1 MAEPAGG
8 GAPWLSPRAASLRRR
23 RRTRSGGE
31 RALSPANSV
40 PVIPQAPPA
49 RPASKRARV
58 TLKKPA
64 GVGSQVTGARKTSLE
79 SDSSG
84 DELDEDDLAEMQA
97 MRDSLSNAMAKDP
110 GMSAALDCEVI
121 RPIGRG
127 TFSLV
132 FLARHK
138 STGEKLA
145 LKKLVP
151 TSSAERILGELNCL
165 ARCRGQNCVIP
176 TRFSYRCMNQ
186 VVLAMPYIK
195 QTRFHD
201 LCSTITYTELRRYM
215 AHLLRALSYVHSL
228 QIIHRDIKPPN
239 FLYNRR
245 TQQYALVDFG
255 LAQKFT
261 HDPGPN
267 ARHSNQRASLP
278 ANTDEMIS
286 HLYSA
291 GYYAPQD
298 LENPS
303 KARRP
308 ANINPYLPQSGH
320 LLPIPDHGSGVNAFQ
335 RLNGYQN
342 FLRNNPQPSASSRI
356 KRRGGDEVR
365 RSPRKHPG
373 SQTASS
379 GYSTLT
385 ISGST
390 IFGRPATNSSLKR
403 ASSFTMLDPTS
414 GVPSESQTPLMQ
426 ASLTSR
432 HSQSRG
438 SRSSTARHYTPPI
451 STADQSQCGCYGR
464 PEMCSKC
471 MSRRSQRVNR
481 AGTPGFRPPE
491 VLLKYPHQTPA
502 VDMWAVGVMLLSL
515 MSRTYPF
522 FRAPDDM
529 TNLAEIMSIFGSH
542 KVSQAASHY
551 GKIFLTDQLI
561 HPVQL
566 DELCVALARRRSDSP
581 DPEPARAN
589 LVSKNSLQLLKGLMD
604 VIAEDRLSAEEA
616 LQLPF
621 FEDAEN
627 DHPDTSKP
635 SS

>member
-1 MAEPAGG
+1 MAESLGG
-8 GAPWLSPRAASLRRR
+8 GEGGASGAPWLSPRAASLRRR

-31 RALSPANSV
+31 RAPLSPASLA
-40 PVIPQAPPA
+40 PVIPSAPSVG
-49 RPASKRARV
+49 RQASKRARV
-58 TLKKPA
+58 ALKKQA
-64 GVGSQVTGARKTSLE
+64 GGGVAGRGHEIDSE
-79 SDSSG
+79 SSG
-84 DELDEDDLAEMQA
+84 EELDEDDLAEMQA
-97 MRDSLSNAMAKDP
+97 MRQSLANAIAKEP
-110 GMSAALDCEVI
+110 GMAHTLDCEVI

-132 FLARHK
+132 FLARQK

-165 ARCRGQNCVIP
+165 ARCRGQNFVIP
-176 TRFSYRCMNQ
+176 ARFSYRCMNQ
-186 VVLAMPYIK
+186 VVLAMPYVK

-201 LCSTITYTELRRYM
+201 LCSTMTYTELRRYM
-215 AHLLRALSYVHSL
+215 SHLLRALAYVHSL

-255 LAQKFT
+255 LAQKFSNDPSPT
-261 HDPGPN
+261 H
-267 ARHSNQRASLP
+267 RSVLP
-278 ANTDEMIS
+278 ANTADEMIS

-298 LENPS
+298 LDRPS
-303 KARRP
+303 KSRRP

-320 LLPIPDHGSGVNAFQ
+320 LLPIPDHGESSSNAFQ

-342 FLRNNPQPSASSRI
+342 FLRNNPQPSASHRI
-356 KRRGGDEVR
+356 KRNIPEEVR

-379 GYSTLT
+379 GYSTLK

-390 IFGRPATNSSLKR
+390 IFGLKR

-438 SRSSTARHYTPPI
+438 SRSGAAKHYTPPI
-451 STADQSQCGCYGR
+451 SSTDQSQCGCYGR
-464 PEMCSKC
+464 AEMCSKC

-502 VDMWAVGVMLLSL
+502 VDMWAVGVILLSL

-561 HPVQL
+561 EPVPL

-581 DPEPARAN
+581 DPEPSRAN
-589 LVSKNSLQLLKGLMD
+589 LVTKNSLQLLKGLLD

-616 LQLPF
+616 LHLPF

-627 DHPDTSKP
+627 DHPVSEKL
-635 SS
+635 